1 MAVEA
6 EGLRVVELVLLLALL
21 EQPLVHLRRLLH
33 LRTHLVV
40 AVLLL
45 FDDLADYDLLL
56 FLLDGVDHGREHVHV
71 ADVGREALLQGLVFV
86 KERSVFLLPSLHLL
100 R

>member
-21 EQPLVHLRRLLH
+21 EQPLVHLRRLIH
-33 LRTHLVV
+33 LRTHLVA

-56 FLLDGVDHGREHVHV
+56 LLLDGVDHGREHVHV
-71 ADVGREALLQGLVFV
+71 ADVGREALLQGLVLV
-86 KERSVFLLPSLHLL
+86 KEGSVLVLPRLYLLC
-100 R
+100 